1 MIVSIGVDTADVER
15 FAKLLAKNRQH
26 LYKTL
31 FCAEELAILPTFS
44 GPREKNYLAGRWA
57 AKEAVLKVLGTGIG
71 PVTMP
76 EVGVFAE
83 PSGKP
88 SIKLFGNALLEAE
101 KLNIN
106 RWHLSITHER
116 GLATAFVIGESI

>member
-1 MIVSIGVDTADVER
+1 MIVNIGVDSADVER
-15 FAKLLAKNRQH
+15 FAKLVTKNRQH

-31 FCAEELAILPTFS
+31 FCEAELAILPTFS
-44 GPREKNYLAGRWA
+44 GDREKNFLAGRWA

-76 EVGVFAE
+76 EIAILAQ

-88 SIKLFGNALLEAE
+88 QIELFGKALEQGQQLG
-101 KLNIN
+101 IN